1 MRVSIKEETMTDEAF
16 QSAIDSLLAGNKD
29 GLKTIYEAYVR
40 LIYTVVLDVVG
51 RREDAEDIT
60 SDFFIKLIRV
70 AGQFKKGSPHK
81 TWLVT
86 IARNMSLDFMRKNNR
101 ELLVAENGDDT
112 HGDSE
117 ALDKMSV
124 NSENDS
130 VKLSNEVENKA
141 ILAEDM
147 RRAMKELTPKEREIT
162 DMKLAGGMKF
172 REIAEVLHQP
182 IGTVTWTYNQ
192 AIKKLRRC
200 LKEYEK
206 S

>member
-1 MRVSIKEETMTDEAF
+1 MTDEAF
-16 QSAIDSLLAGNKD
+16 QSAIDSLLAGDKG
-29 GLKTIYEAYVR
+29 GLKLIYEAYVK
-40 LIYTVVLDVVG
+40 LIYTIVLDVVG

-86 IARNMSLDFMRKNNR
+86 IARNMALDFMRKNKR
-101 ELLVAENGDDT
+101 EILVAENADDT
-112 HGDSE
+112 RGDNPDDV
-117 ALDKMSV
+117 LDRMSA
-124 NSENDS
+124 NSRNEGVD
-130 VKLSNEVENKA
+130 KASNEVENKA
-141 ILAEDM
+141 VLAEDM
-147 RRAMKELTPKEREIT
+147 RRAMDTLTPKEKEIT
-162 DMKLAGGMKF
+162 DMKLVGGMKF
-172 REIAEVLHQP
+172 REIAEISHQP
-182 IGTVTWTYNQ
+182 IGTVTWMYNQ

>member
-1 MRVSIKEETMTDEAF
+1 MTDEAF
-16 QSAIDSLLAGNKD
+16 QSAIDSLLVGNKD
-29 GLKTIYEAYVR
+29 GLKAIYEAYVR
-40 LIYTVVLDVVG
+40 LIYTIVLDVVG

-70 AGQFKKGSPHK
+70 ARQFKKGSPHK

-86 IARNMSLDFMRKNNR
+86 IARNMSFDFMRKNNR
-101 ELLVAENGDDT
+101 EILVMENGDNGKNDN
-112 HGDSE
+112 DE
-117 ALDKMSV
+117 LDCMAA
-124 NSENDS
+124 NSANKSAE
-130 VKLSNEVENKA
+130 KGTGNEVENKA

-147 RRAMKELTPKEREIT
+147 RRAMRELTPKEKEIT
-162 DMKLAGGMKF
+162 DMKLVGDMKF
-172 REIAEVLHQP
+172 REIAEILHQP

-200 LKEYEK
+200 LAEYEK

>member
-1 MRVSIKEETMTDEAF
+1 MTDEAF

-29 GLKTIYEAYVR
+29 GLKRIYDAYVK
-40 LIYTVVLDVVG
+40 LIYTVVFDVVG

-70 AGQFKKGSPHK
+70 AEQFKRGCPHK

-86 IARNMSLDFMRKNNR
+86 IARNMALDFMRKSNR
-101 ELLVAENGDDT
+101 ELLVMENGCEARND
-112 HGDSE
+112 GD
-117 ALDKMSV
+117 ALDRMAANPPGS
-124 NSENDS
+124 SENRM
-130 VKLSNEVENKA
+130 LNGVENKA

-147 RRAMKELTPKEREIT
+147 RRAMNELTPKEKEIA
-162 DMKLAGGMKF
+162 DMKLVGDMKF
-172 REIAEVLHQP
+172 REIAEILHQP

-192 AIKKLRRC
+192 AIKKLRRY